1 MRAELPTLDRLP
13 RQSAS
18 HVKTKW
24 RDVVREVR
32 TAGSIAITN
41 HSAVELV
48 LVDAATY
55 EQLAAGAAALK
66 AREASVLDQLASQ
79 FDQRLALLDQHD
91 AKDKV
96 AAVFARKGKLA
107 KRPKAGASF

>member
-1 MRAELPTLDRLP
+1 
-13 RQSAS
+13 
-18 HVKTKW
+18 
-24 RDVVREVR
+24 VVREVR

-79 FDQRLALLDQHD
+79 FDQRLAVLDQHGT
-91 AKDKV
+91 KDKV

-107 KRPKAGASF
+107 KRPKAGAAF

>member
-1 MRAELPTLDRLP
+1 M
-13 RQSAS
+13 
-18 HVKTKW
+18 
-24 RDVVREVR
+24 
-32 TAGSIAITN
+32 
-41 HSAVELV
+41 

-55 EQLAAGAAALK
+55 EKLAAGAAALK

-79 FDQRLALLDQHD
+79 FDQRLAVLGQHD

>member
-18 HVKTKW
+18 HVKNKW

-55 EQLAAGAAALK
+55 EQLAASAAALK

-79 FDQRLALLDQHD
+79 FDQRLAVLDQHD
-91 AKDKV
+91 AQGKV
-96 AAVFARKGKLA
+96 TAVFARKGKLA
-107 KRPKAGASF
+107 NRPKAGAAF

>member
-18 HVKTKW
+18 HVKNKW

-41 HSAVELV
+41 HSAGSWCSS
-48 LVDAATY
+48 TRRRM
-55 EQLAAGAAALK
+55 K
-66 AREASVLDQLASQ
+66 SW
-79 FDQRLALLDQHD
+79 
-91 AKDKV
+91 
-96 AAVFARKGKLA
+96 
-107 KRPKAGASF
+107 RPVPRH